1 MNLSNALFKL
11 MINTPPKTS
20 SDTISK
26 TSNIALIVLFLISMT
41 YFCYLM
47 RYPLIIPF
55 FLFFIGCYL
64 SFFKKASVRNFIR
77 FGFLLTVLVV
87 GTHFIMDA
95 KSLSI
100 FHIPVAGIALLTIL
114 LFNDIQITFLMS
126 LAASLIVTLI
136 VNGDFGMFL
145 IFFLG
150 SLSGAYYVREG
161 RNRGQLIGAGVF
173 ISLTHLICLIALY
186 PNFKFI
192 LTKYFAANFLYPL
205 VFNGFIAALLV
216 VATLKIFELLFGVVT
231 NFSLLEL
238 ADINQPILKRMA
250 LEAPGTWQHSL
261 LVAQL
266 AEVSA
271 NEIGANGL
279 LARVGA
285 YYHDMGK
292 LVKPEYFTEN
302 QLMGDNKHD
311 DIEPTLS
318 RLVILN
324 HVKEGMEL
332 AKKHKLN
339 TLIADFIPQH
349 HGTSLMHFFYQK
361 ALEEAKE
368 GETVEESNFRYPG
381 PKPQSKETAI
391 MLLADSAEGATR
403 SLDEPNPTKIEEI
416 VKRVV
421 NNKFIDG
428 QLDDSGLTLKE
439 IEKVSKTFTRIL
451 SAMHHSRVK
460 YPEKKNGH
468 SAKKS
473 SEKSENQSSSS
484 PEDNRSYS

>member
-1 MNLSNALFKL
+1 
-11 MINTPPKTS
+11 
-20 SDTISK
+20 
-26 TSNIALIVLFLISMT
+26 LFLISMT

-47 RYPLIIPF
+47 QYPLIIPF
-55 FLFFIGCYL
+55 FLFFVGFYM
-64 SFFKKASVRNFIR
+64 SFIKKAGIR
-77 FGFLLTVLVV
+77 KFLPLGFLLTILIV
-87 GTHFIMDA
+87 GTYFVQRAQNIP
-95 KSLSI
+95 I
-100 FHIPVAGIALLTIL
+100 FYIPVAGISMLTIL
-114 LFNDIQITFLMS
+114 LFSDIQVTFLMS
-126 LAASLIVTLI
+126 FISSLLVTLI
-136 VNGDFGMFL
+136 VHSDFSMFL
-145 IFFLG
+145 TFFLG
-150 SLSGAYYVREG
+150 SLSGAFYVREG

-173 ISLTHLICLIALY
+173 ISLTHLICLVLLY
-186 PNFKFI
+186 PDFKLI
-192 LTKYFAANFLYPL
+192 LTKYFALNFIYPL

-216 VATLKIFELLFGVVT
+216 VSTLKIFELLFGVVT

-250 LEAPGTWQHSL
+250 IDAPGTWQHSL
-261 LVAQL
+261 MVAQL
-266 AEVSA
+266 AEVAA

-285 YYHDMGK
+285 YYHDIGK

-311 DIEPTLS
+311 TIEPTLS
-318 RLVILN
+318 RLVIFN

-332 AKKHKLN
+332 AKKHQLN
-339 TLIADFIPQH
+339 PLIADFIPQH

-361 ALEEAKE
+361 ALEEAKD
-368 GETVEESNFRYPG
+368 GEPVEESNFRYPG

-391 MLLADSAEGATR
+391 TLLADTAEGATR
-403 SLDEPNPTKIEEI
+403 ALDEPNPTKVEEV

-439 IEKVSKTFTRIL
+439 IEKISKTFTRIL

-468 SAKKS
+468 SIKKS
-473 SEKSENQSSSS
+473 PEKSENQSPET
-484 PEDNRSYS
+484 PEDNRPYS